1 MHFLKNV
8 AFGVSMGCTV
18 FVFINL
24 LGYWTL
30 GNIFLEAVMA
40 NFTQHVLGSIIVG
53 IACALPSYFYQ
64 VERLTFLQQIAIH
77 FAISVSTFIV
87 VALFLNWLPTSSI
100 GMTMFMLLLG
110 VLLFTLIWLL
120 FYVYNLSEAKKMNNK
135 IDELIN
141 KDNAQ

>member
-1 MHFLKNV
+1 VHFFKNV

-24 LGYWTL
+24 FGSWIF
-30 GNIFLEAVMA
+30 GDIFLEAITA
-40 NFTQHVLGSIIVG
+40 DFIQQSLGSIIVG
-53 IACALPSYFYQ
+53 LACVLPSYIYQ
-64 VERLTFLQQIAIH
+64 VERLTFLLQTAIH
-77 FAISVSTFIV
+77 FAISLGAFIV

-100 GMTMFMLLLG
+100 GITMLMLFFS

-120 FYVYNLSEAKKMNNK
+120 FYLYNKSEVKKMNKK

-141 KDNAQ
+141 K